1 MKAHKE
7 LIETHCMA
15 REGLA
20 MQDQKLALYGV
31 AEVRTCKCPR
41 YVADILGD
49 WKGGGGGGGGGVVGI
64 KAYSL
69 LQFCI
74 SLVYAS

>member
-20 MQDQKLALYGV
+20 MQDQKVALYGV

-49 WKGGGGGGGGGVVGI
+49 WKGGGWLEL
-64 KAYSL
+64 KLTACYS
-69 LQFCI
+69 F
-74 SLVYAS
+74 ASVWCMPAEVTLT